1 MKTDRIREEECEICG
16 KAGSRF
22 VMLGQKGSNNADF
35 YWICERC
42 EKAIRWVI
50 SRIDESQ
57 NEHEELRKVEKEEEE
72 K

>member
-1 MKTDRIREEECEICG
+1 MKTDRIRKEECEICG

-42 EKAIRWVI
+42 EKAIRWLFA
-50 SRIDESQ
+50 RIDESGK
-57 NEHEELRKVEKEEEE
+57 EELRKVEAEEEL

>member
-22 VMLGQKGSNNADF
+22 VMLAQRGSNNADF

-42 EKAIRWVI
+42 EKAIRWVFA
-50 SRIDESQ
+50 RIGES
-57 NEHEELRKVEKEEEE
+57 EKEECENSREE
-72 K
+72 ELK